1 MFHTKNKNSKGI
13 SLLFVVMI
21 MGVILAIGLG
31 ISGILVRQTR
41 MTGEIG
47 YSVVSFYAADSGIE
61 QELYDLYR
69 LPEDGHLSHYE
80 EDIGDDASYEVVA
93 KCANADTCPSSGDFE
108 VDTNCGALNFCIK
121 SVGTTDQ
128 GTKRAIEIKY

>member
-1 MFHTKNKNSKGI
+1 MFHIKNKNSKGI

-21 MGVILAIGLG
+21 MGVILAVGLG
-31 ISGILVRQTR
+31 ISGILLQQIS

-69 LPEDGHLSHYE
+69 LEDEHSSHYE
-80 EDIGDDASYEVVA
+80 ENIGSNAFYEVVA

-108 VDTNCGALNFCIK
+108 VDTTCGALNFCIK
-121 SVGTTDQ
+121 SIGTTDQ
-128 GTKRAIEIKY
+128 GTKRAIEIEY

>member
-1 MFHTKNKNSKGI
+1 MFHIKNKNSKGI

-31 ISGILVRQTR
+31 ISGILVQQTR
-41 MTGEIG
+41 MAGEIG

-69 LPEDGHLSHYE
+69 LPEDEHLPGHTG
-80 EDIGDDASYEVVA
+80 DIGDASYEVAA
-93 KCANADTCPSSGDFE
+93 KCGKDVPEDDCIFEIDSSCE
-108 VDTNCGALNFCIK
+108 ALNFCIK
-121 SVGTTDQ
+121 SVGTYKE
-128 GTKRAIEIKY
+128 TKRAIEIKY